1 MQENQCLGIPIRLD
15 TNQPVQPKT
24 RPRSLKFQ
32 IYEEEELFI
41 RVGDSWAKVWVIT
54 FCVSPQCRGNDRF

>member
-32 IYEEEELFI
+32 IYEEEELYYPYGEGWGI
-41 RVGDSWAKVWVIT
+41 AGLRCGLSVPAVQGK
-54 FCVSPQCRGNDRF
+54 